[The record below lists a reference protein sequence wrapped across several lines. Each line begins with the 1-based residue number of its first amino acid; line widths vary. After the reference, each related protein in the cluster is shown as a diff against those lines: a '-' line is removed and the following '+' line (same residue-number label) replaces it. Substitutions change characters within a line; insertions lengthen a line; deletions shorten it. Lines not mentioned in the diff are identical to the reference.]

1 MRIIVEEK
9 MIKLHDVTKQ
19 IKGKTIV
26 SDISLELKSGD
37 CVAIIG
43 HNGSGKTMLLR
54 LLCGLITPTTGQ
66 VICDEKITFGVIIE
80 NPTFLEHETAIFNL
94 RYLANI
100 RKTIDDS
107 TIIEYLR
114 KFNLYEARNKKVRT
128 FSLGMKQRL
137 ALCQALM
144 EDPDVL
150 LLDEPFNALDDDNL
164 SIICKEIGELKAKGK
179 IIVIASHGTI
189 PEACCVDKTIR
200 LSNGK
205 IIK

>member
-1 MRIIVEEK
+1 

-19 IKGKTIV
+19 IKGKTVV
-26 SDISLELKSGD
+26 SNISLQLKPGD
-37 CVAIIG
+37 CVAISG

-66 VICDEKITFGVIIE
+66 VICDEKVTFGVIIE
-80 NPTFLEHETAIFNL
+80 NPTFLEHETAIYNL

-100 RKTIDDS
+100 RKAIDDS

-114 KFNLYEARNKKVRT
+114 KFNLYEVRNKKVRT

-150 LLDEPFNALDDDNL
+150 LLDEPFNALDDVNL
-164 SIICKEIGELKAKGK
+164 GIICKEIGDLKAKGK
-179 IIVIASHGTI
+179 IIVLASHGAI

-205 IIK
+205 MLK